1 MKKIKAILGILSAMA
16 IISAVELSS
25 ASALTFYPAPP
36 NYVCNGNKVVSDDNT
51 IMEFEDGT
59 KIVTF
64 EGERWDFKLSVIV
77 NDDTEITNEMLGISE
92 GYKIEKS
99 GTSNNVYVI
108 SFETQEEMNK
118 MFEQSS
124 KWLDD
129 GIIKN
134 AYKQKNIY
142 YGGFYGYID
151 GEVMRDALGRV
162 NLITGEANQ
171 VLQTTYLVYN
181 EEDVNGD
188 ANGDG
193 EITANDAAYIARKL
207 AEQNK
212 KDLDYR
218 ADFNKSTDVTALDAA
233 EVAKYLAEKSIG
245 K

>member
-1 MKKIKAILGILSAMA
+1 M
-16 IISAVELSS
+16 
-25 ASALTFYPAPP
+25 
-36 NYVCNGNKVVSDDNT
+36 NY
-51 IMEFEDGT
+51 
-59 KIVTF
+59 
-64 EGERWDFKLSVIV
+64 W
-77 NDDTEITNEMLGISE
+77 GISE
-92 GYKIEKS
+92 DYTIERS
-99 GTSNNVYVI
+99 ENVSNVYVI

-134 AYKQKNIY
+134 AYKQMHIY

-233 EVAKYLAEKSIG
+233 EVAKYLAEKSID
-245 K
+245 

>member
-1 MKKIKAILGILSAMA
+1 MKKIKIILVILSAMA
-16 IISAVELSS
+16 IMSTVELSS
-25 ASALTFYPAPP
+25 ASAYEVYLAPP

-64 EGERWDFKLSVIV
+64 EGERWGFELSVIA
-77 NDDTEITNEMLGISE
+77 NNDTEITNEVLGISE
-92 GYKIEKS
+92 GYKIERS
-99 GTSNNVYVI
+99 ETSNNVYVI

-118 MFEQSS
+118 LFEKSS

-134 AYKQKNIY
+134 AYKQMHIY
-142 YGGFYGYID
+142 YGGFYDYIG
-151 GEVMRDALGRV
+151 GEVIRDALGRV

-181 EEDVNGD
+181 EDDINGD
-188 ANGDG
+188 SNGDG
-193 EITANDAAYIARKL
+193 EVTANDAAYIAKKL

-233 EVAKYLAEKSIG
+233 EVAKYLAEKSID
-245 K
+245 

>member
-16 IISAVELSS
+16 LMGTIGITSS
-25 ASALTFYPAPP
+25 AFEYHLAPP
-36 NYVCNGNKVVSDDNT
+36 NYVCNGNEVISDDNT
-51 IMEFEDGT
+51 IMTFEDGT

-64 EGERWDFKLSVIV
+64 EGERWGFKLSVIS
-77 NDDTEITNEMLGISE
+77 DTEITNELLGISE
-92 GYKIEKS
+92 NYKIEKS
-99 GTSNNVYVI
+99 ETSNNVYVI
-108 SFETQEEMNK
+108 SFETQEEMNEI
-118 MFEQSS
+118 FEQAS

-134 AYKQKNIY
+134 AYKQMHIY
-142 YGGFYGYID
+142 YGGFYDYVD
-151 GEVMRDALGRV
+151 GEVIRDSLGRV

-193 EITANDAAYIARKL
+193 EVTANDAAYIARKL

-212 KDLDYR
+212 KVLDYR

-233 EVAKYLAEKSIG
+233 EIAKYLAEKNIEE
-245 K
+245 

>member
-1 MKKIKAILGILSAMA
+1 
-16 IISAVELSS
+16 
-25 ASALTFYPAPP
+25 
-36 NYVCNGNKVVSDDNT
+36 
-51 IMEFEDGT
+51 
-59 KIVTF
+59 
-64 EGERWDFKLSVIV
+64 
-77 NDDTEITNEMLGISE
+77 
-92 GYKIEKS
+92 
-99 GTSNNVYVI
+99 
-108 SFETQEEMNK
+108 
-118 MFEQSS
+118 
-124 KWLDD
+124 
-129 GIIKN
+129 
-134 AYKQKNIY
+134 
-142 YGGFYGYID
+142 
-151 GEVMRDALGRV
+151 MRDALGRV

-207 AEQNK
+207 SEQNK